1 MLHYVIGISILS
13 LGIIIIRA
21 LSNGKVLKKFQYA
34 FWIVIPL
41 YMILMPF
48 VKIDVPVADI
58 WNTWFAQKT
67 EAATYEVEDNASP
80 IVLSED
86 KQIEQESSGNQ
97 NVVNYEIQNEPELID
112 EQEQLLNNQTTVF
125 NSRAKESKKIDA
137 ILKNIS
143 ILVSAVLIVA
153 LIAYNIGFVLY
164 CKRNR
169 KYIGRDTSSGLGIY
183 SIRHKGT
190 PFLLFNKIYI
200 DKDSEINEYVICHEA
215 CHYKHGDYLWVLIR
229 YLVLFLNWYNPII
242 WTAFI
247 LSGRDCEFACDEEVM
262 KIYGVDSS
270 KDYSRTLLG
279 MPKQESNTAAFT
291 LSTGMRGG
299 YKMLK
304 QRILNIKNPAKL
316 SRKASA
322 LSMAAILLVTS
333 CSFFNSSKNARK
345 IKADD
350 PWFNANIIEIDTGV
364 EAGKEVDH
372 TNSFLKGSDEQYYVI
387 QTTGTYQMKQGIEY
401 FNYIAVVDK
410 ATKQTVT
417 VIDPTTGLTNYDSI
431 SDVYISGGK
440 ITVRVHGEH
449 NEERDYDPSTGVL
462 LETRPLSNKSNELI
476 STSDTYFI
484 GEFEVVTTSYF
495 ADGSPGYY
503 DIQIKSPDGKV
514 TTTELKEPGKD
525 IHIQAFL
532 ALSDTEVLIPVS
544 INGGKNELFELDLES
559 GKLSSLN
566 ADDYEWMNK
575 NLRTAVQGSD
585 GMMYFLTGYGISRI
599 NARLKTSEEAFNF
612 SWSELNGG
620 FMDEFEIVECSND
633 KFVLLGQYDSGSVYS
648 GKTADKVE
656 IIELT
661 RADKNPH
668 AGKTV
673 LELYS
678 QIGVGN
684 SIDRYIG
691 DAIISFNQTNKK
703 FFIEVASRY
712 DLDEF
717 YDDSAVDSNNQ
728 DTREMAR
735 VRAWAGMSNQ
745 LAIDIMNGDGPD
757 ILINTTAY
765 GQLNKSDYLVDLSSY
780 VKDFSS
786 DDYYTNII
794 EGARIDG
801 AIYQLPVSYKIK
813 GIMTNAKYA
822 GSSGKGFTLEEY
834 VQFVDEEANG
844 KDPIMYGQAMYFAM
858 LFNNMSDEF
867 IKNGTVDLSSPQF
880 AELANYVKDNVN
892 ENGSSL
898 NGTFVV
904 MPALSTI
911 CYGMGGFWS
920 RLFAVEV
927 TDSNM
932 TMLGFPSVDGS
943 GPLYSPTC
951 SVAVSAQATDVKA
964 CGEFV
969 KILLSDEVQT
979 RIAMDDNFVLNRKAF
994 LEAGAAGIE
1003 YYNRGGSVC
1012 EGGRSGGTS
1021 LIFGE
1026 EYTMQSVYDVES
1038 IILNCSKM
1046 ESDDADI
1053 RIILIE
1059 EMPPYFLGQ
1068 KDLDEV
1074 IEIAEDR
1081 IQKVLDERG

>member
-21 LSNGKVLKKFQYA
+21 LSNGKVLRKHQYA

-48 VKIDVPVADI
+48 VKIDVPVTDI
-58 WNTWFAQKT
+58 WNNLFTPKT
-67 EAATYEVEDNASP
+67 ETATYEAEDYVSP
-80 IVLSED
+80 IVLSENIQTD
-86 KQIEQESSGNQ
+86 QDISVNQ
-97 NVVNYEIQNEPELID
+97 NTEIIEIQNEPELID
-112 EQEQLLNNQTTVF
+112 EQEQFLNDQTTVS
-125 NSRAKESKKIDA
+125 NARTKESKKTEA
-137 ILKNIS
+137 VLKKTSLI
-143 ILVSAVLIVA
+143 VSAVLIVA
-153 LIAYNIGFVLY
+153 LTVYNIGFVSY

-169 KYIGRDTSSGLGIY
+169 KFIGRDTSSGLRIY

-190 PFLLFNKIYI
+190 PFLLFNKVYI
-200 DKDSEINEYVICHEA
+200 DNDSEINEYAICHEA

-229 YLVLFLNWYNPII
+229 YLILILNWYNPII
-242 WTAFI
+242 WIAFI
-247 LSGRDCEFACDEEVM
+247 LSGRDCEFACDEEVI
-262 KIYGVDSS
+262 KTYGVDSS

-333 CSFFNSSKNARK
+333 CSFFNTSKNARK

-364 EAGKEVDH
+364 EEGKEVDH
-372 TNSFLKGSDEQYYVI
+372 TDFFLKGSDEQYYVI
-387 QTTGTYQMKQGIEY
+387 QTKGTYQMKQGIEY
-401 FNYIAVVDK
+401 FNYVAVVDK

-462 LETRPLSNKSNELI
+462 LETRPLSSKSNELI
-476 STSDTYFI
+476 TTSDVYFI
-484 GEFEVVTTSYF
+484 GEYEVVTTSYF
-495 ADGSPGYY
+495 ADGTPGYY
-503 DIQIKSPDGKV
+503 DIQIKAPDGEI
-514 TTTELKEPGKD
+514 TTVELKEPGKD
-525 IHIQAFL
+525 FNVLAFL
-532 ALSDTEVLIPVS
+532 VLSDTEVLIPVS
-544 INGGKNELFELDLES
+544 VDVGERELFKLDLKS
-559 GKLSSLN
+559 GELMSVN
-566 ADDYEWMNK
+566 TDDYDWMNK
-575 NLRTAVQGSD
+575 NLHSAVQGSD
-585 GMMYFLTGYGISRI
+585 GMMYFRTGYGISRI
-599 NARLKTSEEAFNF
+599 NGRLLTSEEAFNI
-612 SWSELNGG
+612 SWSDLNGG
-620 FMDEFEIVECSND
+620 YMDELVLVECSD
-633 KFVLLGQYDSGSVYS
+633 DRFVLLGQYDSGSVYS

-656 IIELT
+656 LIELT

-678 QIGVGN
+678 QIGYGN
-684 SIDRYIG
+684 CIDRYIG

-717 YDDSAVDSNNQ
+717 YDSSDEDFNNQ
-728 DTREMAR
+728 DTSEMAK
-735 VRAWAGMSNQ
+735 VRAWAGMSNK

-765 GQLNKSDYLVDLSSY
+765 GQLNKSDYLVDLSAY

-801 AIYQLPVSYKIK
+801 AIYQLPVSYMIK

-822 GSSGKGFTLEEY
+822 GSSGKGFTFEEY
-834 VQFVDEEANG
+834 SQFVDEAANG

-867 IKNGTVDLSSPQF
+867 IKDGKVDLSSPQF
-880 AELANYVKDNVN
+880 AELAKYVKDNVN

-904 MPALSTI
+904 MPAWSTI
-911 CYGMGGFWS
+911 CLGMGGFWS

-964 CGEFV
+964 CGEFI

-1003 YYNRGGSVC
+1003 YYNRGGRIC
-1012 EGGRSGGTS
+1012 EGGNSLGGYWA
-1021 LIFGE
+1021 FEE
-1026 EYTMQSVYDVES
+1026 EYTMQSVYDVEN

-1059 EMPPYFLGQ
+1059 EMPPYFLDQ
-1068 KDLDEV
+1068 KNLDEV

-1081 IQKVLDERG
+1081 IQTVLDERG

>member
-1 MLHYVIGISILS
+1 M
-13 LGIIIIRA
+13 
-21 LSNGKVLKKFQYA
+21 NKVFTKS
-34 FWIVIPL
+34 VSV
-41 YMILMPF
+41 ILM
-48 VKIDVPVADI
+48 I
-58 WNTWFAQKT
+58 
-67 EAATYEVEDNASP
+67 SM
-80 IVLSED
+80 VLS
-86 KQIEQESSGNQ
+86 ISSCGN
-97 NVVNYEIQNEPELID
+97 
-112 EQEQLLNNQTTVF
+112 
-125 NSRAKESKKIDA
+125 
-137 ILKNIS
+137 
-143 ILVSAVLIVA
+143 
-153 LIAYNIGFVLY
+153 
-164 CKRNR
+164 
-169 KYIGRDTSSGLGIY
+169 
-183 SIRHKGT
+183 H
-190 PFLLFNKIYI
+190 
-200 DKDSEINEYVICHEA
+200 
-215 CHYKHGDYLWVLIR
+215 
-229 YLVLFLNWYNPII
+229 
-242 WTAFI
+242 
-247 LSGRDCEFACDEEVM
+247 
-262 KIYGVDSS
+262 
-270 KDYSRTLLG
+270 
-279 MPKQESNTAAFT
+279 
-291 LSTGMRGG
+291 
-299 YKMLK
+299 
-304 QRILNIKNPAKL
+304 
-316 SRKASA
+316 
-322 LSMAAILLVTS
+322 
-333 CSFFNSSKNARK
+333 SSKNARK
-345 IKADD
+345 ISEDD
-350 PWFNANIIEIDTGV
+350 PWFNTQIINVDTGAD
-364 EAGKEVDH
+364 EGRNVDF
-372 TNSFLKGSDEQYYVI
+372 SQFSLKGSNEQYYVI
-387 QTTGTYQMKQGIEY
+387 YTIGRYQTKPNEGLDYFTYIS
-401 FNYIAVVDK
+401 VVDK
-410 ATKQTVT
+410 TTKQTVASF
-417 VIDPTTGLTNYDSI
+417 DPTVGFSNYDHVD
-431 SDVYISGGK
+431 DVYLSDGK
-440 ITVRVHGEH
+440 ITVKVSGEH

-462 LETRPLSNKSNELI
+462 LETRSLSSKNNEMI
-476 STSDTYFI
+476 TSSDRYFI
-484 GEFEVVTTSYF
+484 GEYEIETVGYYMENTPTT
-495 ADGSPGYY
+495 Y
-503 DIQIKSPDGKV
+503 DIQIKAPDGKV
-514 TTTELKEPGKD
+514 TTTEFKEPGKD

-532 ALSDTEVLIPVS
+532 AISDTEVLIPVS
-544 INGGKNELFELDLES
+544 VNGGKNELFELNLES
-559 GKLSSLN
+559 GDLTPLN

-620 FMDEFEIVECSND
+620 FMKEFEIVECSND
-633 KFVLLGQYDSGSVYS
+633 RFVLLGQYDSGSVYS
-648 GKTADKVE
+648 GETADKVE
-656 IIELT
+656 IVELT
-661 RADKNPH
+661 RADKNPN

-673 LELYS
+673 LELYA
-678 QIGVGN
+678 QQGVGN
-684 SIDRYIG
+684 GIDRYTG

-703 FFIEVASRY
+703 FFIEIASRY
-712 DLDEF
+712 DLNEF

-728 DTREMAR
+728 DTSEMAR
-735 VRAWAGMSNQ
+735 VRAWASMSNQ
-745 LAIDIMNGDGPD
+745 LAIDITNGDGPD
-757 ILINTTAY
+757 ILINTSAY

-801 AIYQLPVSYKIK
+801 AIYQLPVSYMIK

-834 VQFVDEEANG
+834 VQFVDEAANG

-880 AELANYVKDNVN
+880 AELAKYVKDNVN

-904 MPALSTI
+904 MPAWSTI
-911 CYGMGGFWS
+911 CCGMGGFWS
-920 RLFAVEV
+920 RLSAVEV

-969 KILLSDEVQT
+969 KIILSDEVQT

-1012 EGGRSGGTS
+1012 EGGLSNGTY

-1059 EMPPYFLGQ
+1059 EMPPYFLDQ
-1068 KDLDEV
+1068 KNLDEV

-1081 IQKVLDERG
+1081 IQTVLDERG